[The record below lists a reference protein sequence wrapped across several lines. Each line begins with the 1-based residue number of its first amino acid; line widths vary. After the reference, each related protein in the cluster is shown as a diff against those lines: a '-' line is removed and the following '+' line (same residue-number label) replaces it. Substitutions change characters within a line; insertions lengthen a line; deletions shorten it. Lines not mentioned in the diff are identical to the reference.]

1 MRINRGNIQQGFPV
15 SNWDKEALSDIQL
28 IGSYEYGSVM
38 YYGRCDA
45 SGNGLEVIT
54 AIVSQ
59 NVSLLNAKYY
69 WQ

>member
-38 YYGRCDA
+38 HYGRCDA

-54 AIVSQ
+54 AIVSH

-69 WQ
+69 